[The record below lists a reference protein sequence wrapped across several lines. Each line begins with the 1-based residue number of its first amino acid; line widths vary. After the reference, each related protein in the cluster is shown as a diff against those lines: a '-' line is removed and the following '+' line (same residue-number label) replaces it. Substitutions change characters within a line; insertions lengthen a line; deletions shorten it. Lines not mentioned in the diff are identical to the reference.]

1 MNRGTRNPER
11 ESRMSLSASVFGT
24 RAARLS
30 LSATVVIDSV
40 DNVWRS
46 GKAVRVELNN
56 TAHGLYILLYYK
68 LLDSVANSSEQ
79 VLVSEIRYMRG
90 HSSLTKEA
98 SPEFATLCK
107 PIDIIL

>member
-1 MNRGTRNPER
+1 M
-11 ESRMSLSASVFGT
+11 
-24 RAARLS
+24 
-30 LSATVVIDSV
+30 
-40 DNVWRS
+40 
-46 GKAVRVELNN
+46 ELNQHRPWFVY
-56 TAHGLYILLYYK
+56 TCYTISYK

-107 PIDIIL
+107 TLCFEPLVSLI